1 MNYIP
6 LAEKLRP
13 NKFSDI
19 LGNKDVIEIYQKMI
33 EKQKFFST
41 ILFGAP
47 GNGKT
52 TIANVFSEESNLV
65 SFKFNASTDTKTYLA
80 DILNNTNYH
89 EKILVII
96 DEIHRMKKDVQ
107 DYLLPFIENGKAVII
122 GLTSL
127 NPYHTINPAI
137 RSRVTI
143 LEIKNLEYSDLEIL
157 FNRCLDNL
165 DVNLKFKKEVK
176 DYLINSCLSDCRQLI
191 NIIEAISIII
201 DDKEDIL
208 INMNIVKKVLT
219 KPNLSVDKNGD
230 NYYNIL
236 SGLQKS
242 IRGSDVDAS
251 LFYASK
257 LILMEDIESL
267 FRRLIVIGYED
278 IGLANPNI
286 NKKILDAYE
295 AVKIVGIGEGRI
307 IISNIVIEMALSPK
321 SNSAYLAIDK
331 AIKCA
336 EYFNGKYPDNINNDL
351 IKFNKNLYHY
361 PHDFPNGLNSE
372 TYLPEKIKNI
382 NFYEPKDTS
391 NYEEQLKKR
400 YEYIKKIKNK

>member
-19 LGNKDVIEIYQKMI
+19 LGNKDIIEIYQKMV

-41 ILFGAP
+41 ILFGQP

-52 TIANVFSEESNLV
+52 TIANVFSKEANLV
-65 SFKFNASTDTKTYLA
+65 SFNFNASTDNKTYLVE
-80 DILNNTNYH
+80 ILNNTNYH

-107 DYLLPFIENGKAVII
+107 DYLLPFIETGKAVII

-143 LEIKNLEYSDLEIL
+143 LEIKNLEYEDLEIL
-157 FNRCLDNL
+157 FNKCLDNL
-165 DVNLKFKKEVK
+165 DISLKFKKEAK
-176 DYLINSCLSDCRQLI
+176 DYLINSCLNDCRQLI

-201 DDKEDIL
+201 DDKEDTI
-208 INMNIVKKVLT
+208 INMNIVRKVLT
-219 KPNLSVDKNGD
+219 KPNLTTDKNGD

-267 FRRLIVIGYED
+267 FRRLIVTAYED

-286 NKKILDAYE
+286 HKKILDAYE
-295 AVKIVGIGEGRI
+295 SVKIVGVGEGRI
-307 IISNIVIEMALSPK
+307 IISNVIIEMALSPK

-336 EYFNGKYPDNINNDL
+336 ENFNGKYPDNINNDL

-361 PHDFPNGLNSE
+361 PHDYPNGLNSE
-372 TYLPEKIKNI
+372 TYMPEKIKNV

-400 YEYIKKIKNK
+400 HEYIKKIKNK